1 MTILEDLIQQTN
13 SKRINGHIDL
23 TIKLTLSIETTHKLE
38 EKTSNLGEYLS
49 KFIEESVRK
58 GML

>member
-13 SKRINGHIDL
+13 SKRINGHIDF
-23 TIKLTLSIETTHKLE
+23 TITLALSIETIHELE